1 MIMVF
6 FSAVPAGR
14 QKNQKTRHIF
24 LWSSF
29 FERFF
34 NYIAVVADL
43 LLVAKLRD
51 NDIESDIM
59 LPCL

>member
-1 MIMVF
+1 MIGAF
-6 FSAVPAGR
+6 FSAVR
-14 QKNQKTRHIF
+14 QKNQKTRYIF

-29 FERFF
+29 FEHFF
-34 NYIAVVADL
+34 NCTAVVADL